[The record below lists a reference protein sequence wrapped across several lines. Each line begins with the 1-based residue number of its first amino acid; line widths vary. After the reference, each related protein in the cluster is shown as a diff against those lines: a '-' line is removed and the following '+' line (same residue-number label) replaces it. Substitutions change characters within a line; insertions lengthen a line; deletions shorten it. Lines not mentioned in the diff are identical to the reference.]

1 MKPPRISLDQ
11 WATLVSVVDSGGYA
25 KAGEALHKSQ
35 STLTYAI
42 QKMEDRL
49 GVKVFE
55 IRGRKAVLTAA
66 GEVLYR
72 RGKTLLD
79 EAGRLEHVAGELAK
93 GWEAEIRL
101 AVEILFPTWLLV
113 QCLGAFSA
121 EHPDTGIELYETVLG
136 GTDEAL
142 AARSV
147 DFAITS
153 RLPPGFI
160 GDVLLQV
167 RALCVAA
174 PSHPLHHLGRPATL
188 DDLRRH
194 RHLVVRDSGV
204 HRTRSAGFL
213 NEQRWT
219 VSHKATSLHAIVLG
233 YGYAWFPDEAIR
245 GELERGAL
253 LPVPLREG
261 AERQGPLYLVF
272 ADRDAAGPGAL
283 RLADIIRTKVSEECS
298 RQLANSGSGS

>member
-1 MKPPRISLDQ
+1 MKTPRIGLDQ
-11 WATLVSVVDSGGYA
+11 WATLVSVVEAGGYA
-25 KAGEALHKSQ
+25 KAGEVLHKSQ
-35 STLTYAI
+35 STLTYQI
-42 QKMEDRL
+42 QRMEEAL
-49 GVKVFE
+49 GLKAFE

-79 EAGRLEHVAGELAK
+79 EAGRLEHVAAELAK

-101 AVEILFPTWLLV
+101 AVEIIFPTWLLV
-113 QCLGAFSA
+113 QCMAAFSA
-121 EHPDTGIELYETVLG
+121 EHADTRIELYETVLG

-142 AARSV
+142 AARRV

-160 GDVLLQV
+160 GDALMPV

-188 DDLRRH
+188 DDLRQH
-194 RHLVVRDSGV
+194 RHVVIRDSGV

-219 VSHKATSLHAIVLG
+219 VSHKATSLHAVVLG

-253 LPVPLREG
+253 VPVPLREG
-261 AERQGPLYLVF
+261 AERQGSLYLVF
-272 ADRDAAGPGAL
+272 ADRDAAGPGVL
-283 RLADIIRTKVSEECS
+283 RLADIIRTKVRAECERTLVS
-298 RQLANSGSGS
+298 S